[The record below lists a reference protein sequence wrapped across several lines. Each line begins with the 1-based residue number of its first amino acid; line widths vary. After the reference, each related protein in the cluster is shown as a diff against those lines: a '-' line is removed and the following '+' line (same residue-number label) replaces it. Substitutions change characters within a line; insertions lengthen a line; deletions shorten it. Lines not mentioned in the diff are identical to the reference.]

1 MKKPVLYVQH
11 LPGNRNRLA
20 FDFCY
25 SAKMG
30 AEQSGIKVKTFENSL
45 EVPSDPTNI
54 VVGSVES
61 CSNWLFDND
70 FPVPEP
76 IFLAEYIDFTGR
88 GIGTCDINDVQEYP
102 VFIKPLHTIKAF
114 TGFVANNAFDKQ
126 VFSEQYQGWVCY
138 QDVIELVSEYRMY
151 ISNHKIL
158 GMKHYS
164 GDCLQFPNSA
174 VIRACFNRAKQLIDY
189 HSYTLD
195 FGVLESGETVLIEI
209 NDGFATGNYGLEP
222 LKYYLFCRN
231 RWLQLTGIRKRIDY

>member
-1 MKKPVLYVQH
+1 VKKPVLYVQH
-11 LPGNRNRLA
+11 LPGNRNKLA

-30 AEQSGIKVKTFENSL
+30 AELVGIKVKTFEYSS
-45 EVPSDPTNI
+45 EIPSDPTNI
-54 VVGSVES
+54 VVGSVEACS
-61 CSNWLFDND
+61 CWLFEND

-76 IFLAEYIDFTGR
+76 IFPAEYIDFVGR
-88 GIGTCDINDVQEYP
+88 GIGTCDIKDIPKYP
-102 VFIKPLHTIKAF
+102 VFIKPLNTIKAF
-114 TGFVANNAFDKQ
+114 TGFVATNEINMR
-126 VFSEQYQGWVCY
+126 VFSEGYEGWVCY

-164 GDCLQFPNSA
+164 GDCLQFPNRN
-174 VIRACFNRAKQLIDY
+174 VIEQCFNRSKQLIDY

-195 FGVLESGETVLIEI
+195 FGVLDTGETVLIEI
-209 NDGFATGNYGLEP
+209 NDGFAIGNYGLEA

-231 RWLQLTGIRKRIDY
+231 RWLQLTGIRKKMDY